1 MFLSVKVLLKVLLIT
16 EMLKPSDLYV
26 FFLLKLAHMGKID
39 WAKYISFFDKKWK
52 TVWFK
57 YNETWKKISNIIMK
71 EFDRKPLYNEKHLKT
86 CNGKI
91 NTNFHHKKYQK
102 KVLNVFV

>member
-1 MFLSVKVLLKVLLIT
+1 M
-16 EMLKPSDLYV
+16 
-26 FFLLKLAHMGKID
+26 KLG
-39 WAKYISFFDKKWK
+39 
-52 TVWFK
+52 
-57 YNETWKKISNIIMK
+57 KKISNIIMK